1 MTPQPGVVSV
11 VVVAATGDETER
23 AANCVQALRQL
34 DWPESRLEIVLV
46 IRAEHRSQA
55 DPLRRAGVKVVVDK
69 RPGLSAARNRGADT
83 ATGEY
88 LAFLDAS
95 ATPDPAWIGAGVKVL
110 EHDRGIACV
119 ASKVTERTSGALLF
133 SAPALSFLAR
143 PTVPTAEESSSHD
156 VAQDCLFASAGAMFV
171 RSDLF
176 RRAGAFDER
185 YEQFID
191 DVDLG
196 WRLWLLGHRVRYVP
210 ETTVRLL
217 ATSDAST
224 TDREAFLR
232 VRNSLFTIFK
242 NYDDDSLA
250 LALPAA
256 LLVSRDRPTSA
267 NLAVDG
273 FLDALP
279 ALTDARRQVQE
290 ARQRTDPEI
299 IRLFRHPLRCPEG
312 DALLASR
319 FHATVEALGLRTR
332 FDVRR
337 RIVVATAD
345 TLTRRMAGPAIRAWN
360 IAIALSMEHDVEL
373 VTTSGRCDI
382 SHPRFRTRSVDD
394 RVLRQLERWCD
405 VFVFQGWVMSGRPY
419 LESSK
424 KIIVAD
430 IYDPLHL
437 EQLEHGREG
446 GEVARRREVQ
456 GATGLLNDQVRR
468 GDFFMC
474 ASEKQRDFWLG
485 QLASLGRVN
494 PVTYDQDKTLRSLI
508 AIVPFGISDDP
519 PVRSAPAM
527 KGVVPGIG
535 LDDRV
540 ILWGGGIY
548 NWFDPL
554 TLIRAIDSLRHR
566 FPDLRLYFMGL
577 RHPNPDVP
585 QMQMATAAQALADKL
600 KLTGKHVFFNEDW
613 VAYEERQNFLLEA
626 DIGVSTHLDHIE
638 TAFSFRT
645 RILDYLWAGLPIVA
659 TSGDA
664 LAQLVEDRSLGL
676 AVPPG
681 DVEALE
687 EALARLLDDEAL
699 AKTCRENIAAVMP
712 ELVWSE
718 ALSPLVQFCRTPS
731 RAPDLVDPDLALD
744 LSGDA
749 PPLGYGRG
757 WWRRDLSIAV
767 THLRRGGLRLVAT
780 KAGDRLHLKLP
791 RSRQPR

>member
-1 MTPQPGVVSV
+1 
-11 VVVAATGDETER
+11 
-23 AANCVQALRQL
+23 
-34 DWPESRLEIVLV
+34 
-46 IRAEHRSQA
+46 
-55 DPLRRAGVKVVVDK
+55 
-69 RPGLSAARNRGADT
+69 
-83 ATGEY
+83 
-88 LAFLDAS
+88 
-95 ATPDPAWIGAGVKVL
+95 
-110 EHDRGIACV
+110 
-119 ASKVTERTSGALLF
+119 
-133 SAPALSFLAR
+133 
-143 PTVPTAEESSSHD
+143 
-156 VAQDCLFASAGAMFV
+156 
-171 RSDLF
+171 
-176 RRAGAFDER
+176 
-185 YEQFID
+185 
-191 DVDLG
+191 
-196 WRLWLLGHRVRYVP
+196 
-210 ETTVRLL
+210 
-217 ATSDAST
+217 
-224 TDREAFLR
+224 
-232 VRNSLFTIFK
+232 
-242 NYDDDSLA
+242 
-250 LALPAA
+250 
-256 LLVSRDRPTSA
+256 
-267 NLAVDG
+267 
-273 FLDALP
+273 
-279 ALTDARRQVQE
+279 
-290 ARQRTDPEI
+290 
-299 IRLFRHPLRCPEG
+299 
-312 DALLASR
+312 
-319 FHATVEALGLRTR
+319 
-332 FDVRR
+332 
-337 RIVVATAD
+337 
-345 TLTRRMAGPAIRAWN
+345 
-360 IAIALSMEHDVEL
+360 
-373 VTTSGRCDI
+373 
-382 SHPRFRTRSVDD
+382 
-394 RVLRQLERWCD
+394 
-405 VFVFQGWVMSGRPY
+405 
-419 LESSK
+419 
-424 KIIVAD
+424 
-430 IYDPLHL
+430 
-437 EQLEHGREG
+437 
-446 GEVARRREVQ
+446 
-456 GATGLLNDQVRR
+456 
-468 GDFFMC
+468 MC

-687 EALARLLDDEAL
+687 ETLARLLDDEAL

-718 ALSPLVQFCRTPS
+718 ALRPLVQFCRTPS

-744 LSGDA
+744 LSGDP